1 MSYANLLYHIVYG
14 TKGRLPFIT
23 DELKPNFHAYL
34 GRTVRGLDG
43 TAFEIN
49 GMSDH
54 VHLLIKL
61 KTTRRL
67 DYFLRD
73 LKANSSKWAKEETNG
88 KFGWQRRY
96 GAFTVSESQFPVVQ
110 NYIRNQEE
118 HHAKFDFKY
127 EFESLL
133 RANGIEID
141 EYLWKDD

>member
-14 TKGRLPFIT
+14 TKGRLPLIT
-23 DELKPNFHAYL
+23 NELKLNFHAYL
-34 GRTVRGLDG
+34 GGTVRGLGG

-54 VHLLIKL
+54 VHLLVKL
-61 KTTRRL
+61 KTTHRL

-73 LKANSSKWAKEETNG
+73 LKANSSKWAKEKTKG

-96 GAFTVSESQFPVVQ
+96 GAFTVSESQFAVVQ

-127 EFESLL
+127 EFENLL
-133 RANGIEID
+133 WANGLEID
-141 EYLWKDD
+141 EYLWKD